1 MEAEDLN
8 SAYAA
13 LVGVLALLFAGILVK
28 ASANWLLWNSP
39 ISITGFWGWVIRY
52 KLDDL
57 AMLLIAGSAA
67 YLLLLRL
74 GER

>member
-8 SAYAA
+8 RAYAA
-13 LVGVLALLFAGILVK
+13 LVGVLALLFAGILAK

-39 ISITGFWGWVIRY
+39 VSIAGLWSWVLRY